1 MSSAHRPNDC
11 HNGGDESG
19 CGRHCLSRC
28 CLRLGTRL
36 PLYCFSKAGKVEPQA
51 NFLESLFKQW
61 DDRKVKGLFHH
72 DTNAC
77 ETKSIP
83 GRYGFIA
90 HLIEGRDLKKRPT
103 EFRID
108 EVLQPFDENK
118 FNFTKIGQEEV
129 LFRFQESD
137 NGNASVITSESPNV
151 IAINVS
157 PIGYGHVLL
166 IPCVLDCLPQRIN
179 KESFFLAMS
188 MAKEANT
195 PYFRVGYNSL
205 GAFATINHLHFQA
218 FYLAETFAVEK
229 APIQTI
235 ATLKTGVKISRLVDY
250 PVRGLLFA
258 GGSNFK
264 DLSDTVSAACIFLQ
278 DSGIPYNVLISDS
291 GGRIFLLLQCFAEKR
306 SRGEVSQEI
315 VETQMNPAAWE
326 LSGYLVMK
334 RRKDFE
340 EASEDTVLSFLN
352 QTSVSASMFGGI
364 SESIL
369 EALCDGF
376 QP

>member
-1 MSSAHRPNDC
+1 MSTAHRPNDC
-11 HNGGDESG
+11 QNGGDESG

-28 CLRLGTRL
+28 CLRQGTRL
-36 PLYCFSKAGKVEPQA
+36 PLYCFSKVEKVEPQA
-51 NFLESLFKQW
+51 NFLERLFKQW
-61 DDRKVKGLFHH
+61 DDRKAEGLFHH

-108 EVLQPFDENK
+108 EVLQPFDQNK
-118 FNFTKIGQEEV
+118 FSFTKIGQEEV
-129 LFRFQESD
+129 LFRFEESD
-137 NGNASVITSESPNV
+137 NDNASESPNV

-166 IPCVLDCLPQRIN
+166 IPRVLDCLPQRID
-179 KESFFLAMS
+179 KESFLLAVS

-235 ATLKTGVKISRLVDY
+235 ATLKTGVRISQLVDY

-264 DLSDTVSAACIFLQ
+264 DLSNTVSAACIFLQ
-278 DSGIPYNVLISDS
+278 DNGIPYNVLISDS

-315 VETQMNPAAWE
+315 LETQMNPAAWE

-340 EASEDTVLSFLN
+340 EASEDTALSFLN
-352 QTSVSASMFGGI
+352 QTSVSASLFGGI

-369 EALCDGF
+369 EALRDEVR
-376 QP
+376 P

>member
-1 MSSAHRPNDC
+1 MSSAHRSNDC

-28 CLRLGTRL
+28 CLRQGTRL
-36 PLYCFSKAGKVEPQA
+36 PLYCFSKVGKVEPQA

-61 DDRKVKGLFHH
+61 DDRKVKGLLHH

-77 ETKSIP
+77 GTKSIP

-235 ATLKTGVKISRLVDY
+235 ATLKTGVKICRLVDY

-352 QTSVSASMFGGI
+352 QTSVSASIFGGI